1 VSIFGAG
8 GSGGK
13 SGAGGRKATEAK
25 DNLDSTSYAKIIEL
39 LSEGEIEGFATP
51 SRLGLTKG
59 TDAYTNASL
68 KDVFFN
74 KTRLLREGASN
85 TAPQEADFN
94 FSNVTLVPRFGTQAQ
109 AYVPGF
115 DAVEEEV
122 AVGSDVL
129 EGLPITRTIT
139 DTNIDAARI
148 TINVPLLQT
157 VKDNGDILGAE
168 INLQIAVQYNS
179 HLTCTSATTSLLS
192 MVRFPLIFASR
203 ASHQIA
209 PA

>member
-1 VSIFGAG
+1 MNIFGAG
-8 GSGGK
+8 GMGGGK
-13 SGAGGRKATEAK
+13 GGSSGGRKATEAK

-51 SRLGLTKG
+51 SKLGLTKG
-59 TDAYTNASL
+59 TTAYTNASL

-85 TAPQEADFN
+85 TAPQDADFN

-122 AVGSDVL
+122 AVNADVL
-129 EGLPITRTIT
+129 EGLPITRTIN
-139 DTNIDAARI
+139 DTNVDAARV
-148 TINVPLLQT
+148 TINVPAT
-157 VKDNGDILGAE
+157 ANCKRYRRHIRC
-168 INLQIAVQYNS
+168 NS
-179 HLTCTSATTSLLS
+179 TPANCSA
-192 MVRFPLIFASR
+192 I
-203 ASHQIA
+203 
-209 PA
+209 